1 MFPRFKESVEIW
13 ISTFLFVYSRVD
25 QLIVDMIKKSTL
37 STQIHP
43 ILRWYIITSQHDSR
57 GNLGQSEKVGYVST
71 IELIWLFCKHLTL
84 FKVLTDLGVLLSIWL
99 LTLASNWSQSLK
111 CSTHRGNLGRSE
123 KVGLLVNY
131 GVNLTILCI
140 LTLFNI
146 HLFDL
151 FYHYLSDFWCPTEH
165 LMIGPNCPE
174 AWPKLPRWV
183 EFPGQFGP

>member
-1 MFPRFKESVEIW
+1 
-13 ISTFLFVYSRVD
+13 
-25 QLIVDMIKKSTL
+25 MIKNSTL

-140 LTLFNI
+140 LTLYTLI
-146 HLFDL
+146 WLILSLFKWFLVSHWAFD
-151 FYHYLSDFWCPTEH
+151 D
-165 LMIGPNCPE
+165 
-174 AWPKLPRWV
+174 WPKLPRGLAQIAPVSRISGAIWAV
-183 EFPGQFGP
+183 AVFALVSKPLTGKHFFLQLFI